1 MTRDEELDAILAML
15 CGELDDAELDRR
27 VAGFRG
33 AVRGL
38 REDSAE
44 DTRIDA
50 VLAGAD
56 DGSAVVALVTRAAGG
71 DPDAWAEIVEL
82 YTPLVW
88 SICTWLKLSS
98 AGIKNV
104 AQMIWLLLAERLGK
118 LRDPAALPGWLATT
132 TRRECV
138 RVINAVGESGQ
149 RQAKLDEAL
158 QFADDTAIDEEIS
171 FAERKPRPARSVRRA
186 PAALP
191 AADIHAA
198 GRPAELV
205 RGDQRDTEHPGR
217 QHSARSELAA
227 WNGCAGP
234 TRSPPGAEKPGPSSG
249 GAGQVHDSPDGR

>member
-33 AVRGL
+33 AVRRL

-171 FAERKPRPARSVRRA
+171 FAERN
-186 PAALP
+186 AALLE
-191 AADIHAA
+191 AF
-198 GRPAELV
+198 AELPPHCQQLISMLLADPPNSYAEISATLNIPV
-205 RGDQRDTEHPGR
+205 GSIGPQR
-217 QHSARSELAA
+217 ARCLERLRRSNAFAA
-227 WNGCAGP
+227 WGQEARP
-234 TRSPPGAEKPGPSSG
+234 FLR